1 MQTQADV
8 AVRLACH
15 LRISF
20 GEKKTRRIFSFAFR
34 FLGLIDAVVLTGIP
48 SHQIR

>member
-1 MQTQADV
+1 MTQADV

-20 GEKKTRRIFSFAFR
+20 SEKMTIRIFSFAFR
-34 FLGLIDAVVLTGIP
+34 FLRLIDAVVLTGIP
-48 SHQIR
+48 SPQIR